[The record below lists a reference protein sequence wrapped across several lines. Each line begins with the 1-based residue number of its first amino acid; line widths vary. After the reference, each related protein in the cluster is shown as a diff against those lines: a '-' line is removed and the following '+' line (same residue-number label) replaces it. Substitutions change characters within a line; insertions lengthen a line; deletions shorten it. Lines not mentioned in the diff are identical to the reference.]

1 MGTITI
7 IFLLVMYIIGA
18 VSGGTAFG
26 VSHSSQQKQ
35 KGKDRDG
42 SLKVIKYYFEDGIN
56 QTMKELF
63 LKAAEAWENYTC
75 IKFEEDRSAWDAI
88 IVEGKEGG
96 DCSYTGKPGEPQWL
110 SVGCGYF
117 SGAAHEIGHAL
128 GLFHTH
134 SRYDRNAY
142 VYVNWTNVKFYEKE
156 YGKALTKETDHHGVP
171 YDYGSIMHYGTNET
185 NPPLISTDV
194 NYTRTMGS
202 QFISFID
209 LLEVNICHHCNAT
222 CSPVRSVNCKN
233 NGFPNPKDCNICVCP
248 RGYVGQSC
256 DDEPHG
262 QVLEARDTWQAMNES
277 ISSYENSTDSYVIR
291 TTWIRSPPNT
301 SIEVEVDS
309 ISEGLQAYG
318 CAKAGVEIKTRDDQ
332 RLTGYR
338 FCSKSDNGILLKS
351 NLTRIPIIT
360 YSMTTAPFNVTLK
373 YHFGKSSQ
381 NIILVQL

>member
-75 IKFEEDRSAWDAI
+75 IKFEEDRSGTKLLSNRKDKPLNMSREFAAWDAI

-156 YGKALTKETDHHGVP
+156 YGKVLTKETDHHGVP
-171 YDYGSIMHYGTNET
+171 YDYGSIMH
-185 NPPLISTDV
+185 
-194 NYTRTMGS
+194 
-202 QFISFID
+202 
-209 LLEVNICHHCNAT
+209 
-222 CSPVRSVNCKN
+222 
-233 NGFPNPKDCNICVCP
+233 
-248 RGYVGQSC
+248 
-256 DDEPHG
+256 
-262 QVLEARDTWQAMNES
+262 
-277 ISSYENSTDSYVIR
+277 
-291 TTWIRSPPNT
+291 
-301 SIEVEVDS
+301 
-309 ISEGLQAYG
+309 
-318 CAKAGVEIKTRDDQ
+318 
-332 RLTGYR
+332 
-338 FCSKSDNGILLKS
+338 
-351 NLTRIPIIT
+351 
-360 YSMTTAPFNVTLK
+360 
-373 YHFGKSSQ
+373 
-381 NIILVQL
+381 